1 MTRIYLDHNAT
12 TPVDPAV
19 LEAMWPLYS
28 EQWGNPSSIHWAGRE
43 PAGRIDDAR
52 DQVAA
57 LIGAKPR
64 DLFFTSGGTESDNT
78 ALMGVVLAH
87 GSRGKHVV
95 TSAIEHKAVLD
106 MLAFMESFHGVEVTR
121 LGVDS
126 SGRHS
131 LDELRA
137 AMRDD
142 TVLVSVMLANNEI
155 GNINDIPAM
164 AAIAHD
170 GGAVMHCDAVNA
182 LGKIPLDVG
191 ALGVDLLSVSAHK
204 IHGPKGCGALWVKRK
219 TPFEPYIRGG
229 GQERGRRCGTYNAAG
244 IVGFGKAAELAGERL
259 SADYVTT
266 VAAMRDRLET
276 SLMDRLSGVQVN
288 GAPESRLPNTTNLS
302 FAGVD
307 GEALVLNLDLRG
319 IAISTGSACTSG
331 SLEPSHV
338 LLALDRGEKW
348 LAAAIRFSL
357 GATTSEEQIETVIE
371 AVVAEVTKL
380 RTLAGSA

>member
-1 MTRIYLDHNAT
+1 
-12 TPVDPAV
+12 
-19 LEAMWPLYS
+19 
-28 EQWGNPSSIHWAGRE
+28 
-43 PAGRIDDAR
+43 
-52 DQVAA
+52 
-57 LIGAKPR
+57 
-64 DLFFTSGGTESDNT
+64 
-78 ALMGVVLAH
+78 
-87 GSRGKHVV
+87 
-95 TSAIEHKAVLD
+95 
-106 MLAFMESFHGVEVTR
+106 
-121 LGVDS
+121 
-126 SGRHS
+126 
-131 LDELRA
+131 
-137 AMRDD
+137 
-142 TVLVSVMLANNEI
+142 
-155 GNINDIPAM
+155 
-164 AAIAHD
+164 
-170 GGAVMHCDAVNA
+170 MHCDAVNA

-191 ALGVDLLSVSAHK
+191 TLGVDLLSLSAHK
-204 IHGPKGCGALWVKRK
+204 IHGPKGCGALWVKKK

-259 SADYVTT
+259 STDYVTT

-276 SLMDRLSGVQVN
+276 SLMDRLSGVQIN

-357 GATTSEEQIETVIE
+357 GATTSKEQIETVIE

-380 RTLAGSA
+380 RTLAGSS